1 MDHVYN
7 AGSRFVEQRF
17 IVDQT
22 APEVMATSAG
32 VVCGGAVPTDA
43 IAQMPSYTFT
53 ASFVDDGVGVDL
65 STVSVNVS
73 GPSGEPTVSDLSIT
87 SNGVSL
93 KISNPAG
100 GMLALGNYVVT
111 ISGEDK
117 LGNEFGSVCTFV
129 VGSNVVQVTAPKV
142 FPNPMNPAA
151 GNASISFE
159 LPKAAEVTV
168 TAYDWSGDF
177 VATIFKGQLPVG
189 PQNIQWGGQAEDGTA
204 LANGVYLLRI
214 VADDGARQEPK
225 VVKVAIWNER

>member
-1 MDHVYN
+1 
-7 AGSRFVEQRF
+7 VEQRF

-32 VVCGGAVPTDA
+32 VACDGAIPTDA
-43 IAQMPSYTFT
+43 IAQTPSYTFS
-53 ASFVDDGVGVDL
+53 ARFVDEGVGVDL
-65 STVSVNVS
+65 STVNVNVS
-73 GPSGEPTVSDLSIT
+73 GPAGEPTVSDLSVT
-87 SNGVSL
+87 STGVSMV
-93 KISNPAG
+93 ISNPEG

-117 LGNEFGSVCTFV
+117 LGNEFSTVCTFV

-168 TAYDWSGDF
+168 TVYDWSGDF
-177 VATIFKGQLPVG
+177 VATVFKGQLPVG
-189 PQNIQWGGQAEDGTA
+189 PQIVQWGGQAEDGTP
-204 LANGVYLLRI
+204 LANGVYLIRI

-225 VVKVAIWNER
+225 IVKAAIWNER